1 MLRANWAGIWNPV
14 QQIQLLD
21 GNSID
26 LVQRINDGDVA
37 AALGFQDINQVVNSG
52 VASDGDISG

>member
-1 MLRANWAGIWNPV
+1 MLRADWAGVWNPV

-21 GNSID
+21 GNSIN

-37 AALGFQDINQVVNSG
+37 AAPGFQNINQVVNGG
-52 VASDGDISG
+52 VTSDGDIG